1 MKSNLLRCVLIC
13 LMLLAMA
20 FLISS
25 PALAET
31 EFTHE
36 FEGPDASAV
45 PLSAVTLEASDVQ
58 PLELDQL
65 VKGKTLKLENLNAE
79 NTEYLDSSIH
89 AVVTHDVVQF
99 KDKKGKQKLNCYIV
113 RVTIADPTQIR
124 SAMSYDDYDNTKRVK
139 AADMATAANAVAAVN
154 GDFFKYFHDSGYIV
168 RQGTFYRDKSNGQR
182 DVLLIDSNGDFHVVY
197 NADSGSIQQAVQ
209 AFPEGVTL
217 INSFNLGPVLIENGE
232 VKDISNSAVAHA
244 KKSGDQFQY
253 PYRMQRV
260 GIVQLGPLQYAIVEC
275 NGKADASS
283 GMSVQVFAE
292 YIKDLFPDALVAY
305 NLDGGGSTNVIFP
318 KIVTKKGAQTLKFE
332 RIHKNS
338 DAREISDIIYFASAE
353 E

>member
-1 MKSNLLRCVLIC
+1 MKSTYLRYALTVV
-13 LMLLAMA
+13 MLVAMA
-20 FLISS
+20 FLIAS

-31 EFTHE
+31 EFTHA
-36 FEGPDASAV
+36 FDGPDSIDV
-45 PLSAVTLEASDVQ
+45 PLQPLTLENPSVH
-58 PLELDQL
+58 PLDLDQL
-65 VKGKTLKLENLNAE
+65 VKGKELKLENLNE
-79 NTEYLDSSIH
+79 DSTEYTDSSIH
-89 AVVTHDVVQF
+89 AVITHDVVQF
-99 KDKKGKQKLNCYIV
+99 KDNKGKQKLNCYIV

-124 SAMSYDDYDNTKRVK
+124 SAMSYDDYNNTKRVK
-139 AADMATAANAVAAVN
+139 AADMAKAANAVAAVN

-168 RQGTFYRDKSNGQR
+168 RQGAFYRDKSNGQR
-182 DVLLIDSNGDFHVVY
+182 DVLLVDSNGDFHVVY
-197 NADSGSIQQAVQ
+197 CATTESITEAVE
-209 AFPEGVTL
+209 AFDEGVEL

-232 VKDISNSAVAHA
+232 VKNIKESAVAVA

-260 GIVQLGPLQYAIVEC
+260 AIVQLGELQYAIVEC

-283 GMSVQVFAE
+283 GMSIQVFAD
-292 YIKDLFPDALVAY
+292 YIKELFPDALVAY

-318 KIVTKKGAQTLKFE
+318 KNTKGKLKFE

-338 DAREISDIIYFASAE
+338 DAREISDIIYFASTE

>member
-1 MKSNLLRCVLIC
+1 MKANVFRYVVTC
-13 LMLLAMA
+13 LMLVAMA
-20 FLISS
+20 FLIAS

-31 EFTHE
+31 EFTHA
-36 FEGPDASAV
+36 FEGPDVTDV
-45 PLSAVTLEASDVQ
+45 PLAPLTLEAADVQ

-65 VKGKTLKLENLNAE
+65 VKGKQLKLDNLNAD
-79 NTEYLDSSIH
+79 NTEYTDSSIH
-89 AVVTHDVVQF
+89 AVITHDVVQF
-99 KDKKGKQKLNCYIV
+99 KDKKGKQKINCYIV

-139 AADMATAANAVAAVN
+139 AAEMAKAANAVAAVN
-154 GDFFKYFHDSGYIV
+154 GDFFKYFHDSGHIV
-168 RQGTFYRDKSNGQR
+168 RQGAFYRDKSNGQR

-197 NADSGSIQQAVQ
+197 CADSASIQKAVE
-209 AFPEGVTL
+209 AFPEGVKL
-217 INSFNLGPVLIENGE
+217 INSFNLGPVLVENGE
-232 VKDISNSAVAHA
+232 VKDISQSAVALA

-260 GIVQLGPLQYAIVEC
+260 AIVQLGKLQYAIVEC

-318 KIVTKKGAQTLKFE
+318 KNVKGKLKFE
-332 RIHKNS
+332 RIHKNPDS
-338 DAREISDIIYFASAE
+338 REISDIIYFASAE